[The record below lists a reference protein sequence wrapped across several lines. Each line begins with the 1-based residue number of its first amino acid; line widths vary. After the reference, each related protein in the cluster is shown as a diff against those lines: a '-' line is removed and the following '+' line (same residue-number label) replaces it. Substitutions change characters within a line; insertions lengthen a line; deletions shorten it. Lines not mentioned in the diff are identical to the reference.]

1 MRAGPRV
8 IRALQLELASKDY
21 AFQRRDEK
29 LGELQRQ
36 LQRSKVRGL
45 RAREEAERER
55 KQREWLEQKERARQ
69 EEAERKKQEWLERRQ
84 LREAARE
91 QADRPPPAST

>member
-29 LGELQRQ
+29 LSEVQQQ
-36 LQRSKVRGL
+36 LQ
-45 RAREEAERER
+45 RER
-55 KQREWLEQKERARQ
+55 KQREWLEQKERARR

-84 LREAARE
+84 LREAAR
-91 QADRPPPAST
+91 